1 MEKHTSFNE
10 VPMEKPIYLPAFSSA
25 VKDSKSEPKEM
36 SLGYI
41 RLGFVAGLLAI
52 LQLWAAPIVSAA
64 VLFATTQILQG
75 VQFNDS
81 YIVLAVVSG
90 LLYYIFLR
98 GQMAED
104 WGTFTSGWTVVN
116 RVAVAWLGVI
126 VVLLL
131 LGYATKV
138 SAEFSRR
145 ALFIWFLATPPI
157 LVAVL
162 FVLRHWFRRAIVA
175 SGQARSVVIVGVN
188 QISRELAHS
197 ITTRP
202 ELGMVLDGFFDD
214 RRPERLGDMESIKL
228 LGNLSDLLDYTRRQ
242 RIDTIFVAIPLSYV
256 QRTQIL
262 LAELQDTTASIYFVP
277 DIFVFDLIQARTD
290 DLDGI
295 PVVAL
300 CETPFHGWRGL
311 LKRTSD
317 FLLALLILVVVSPAM
332 LIIAIAIKVTSP
344 GNVIFKQRRYGL
356 DGEEIIVY
364 KFRTMTV
371 TEDGEDIRQAE
382 KNDSR
387 VTPFGRF
394 LRRYSLDELPQLINV
409 LQGRMSVVGPRPHA
423 VAHNEEYRKL
433 ISGYMVRHK
442 ATPGITGLAQVNG
455 CRGETAD
462 VVDMKRRIHYD
473 LEYLRHWSLGL
484 DLRILLRTL
493 VLWFKDDKA
502 Y

>member
-1 MEKHTSFNE
+1 
-10 VPMEKPIYLPAFSSA
+10 
-25 VKDSKSEPKEM
+25 M
-36 SLGYI
+36 SLGYL
-41 RLGFVAGLLAI
+41 RLGFIAGVLAV
-52 LQLWAAPIVSAA
+52 LQLWAAPIVSTVVLA
-64 VLFATTQILQG
+64 VVANLLEEVT
-75 VQFNDS
+75 FNDS
-81 YIVLAVVSG
+81 YVVLAVVSG

-98 GQMAED
+98 GQMAQD

-116 RVAVAWLGVI
+116 RVVVAWVGVI
-126 VVLLL
+126 MALLL
-131 LGYATKV
+131 IGYATKV
-138 SAEFSRR
+138 SADFSRR
-145 ALFIWFLATPPI
+145 ALFIWFLTTP
-157 LVAVL
+157 LVLVMVL
-162 FVLRHWFRRAIVA
+162 FVLRYWFRQAIIA

-188 QISRELAHS
+188 QVSRELAQN

-202 ELGMVLDGFFDD
+202 ELGMKLRGFFDD
-214 RRPERLGDMESIKL
+214 RGPARLGDMESIEL
-228 LGNLSDLLDYTRRQ
+228 LGRLSGILDYVKQ
-242 RIDTIFVAIPLSYV
+242 EKIDTIFVAIPLSYV
-256 QRTQIL
+256 ERAQTL

-311 LKRTSD
+311 LKRVSD
-317 FLLALLILVVVSPAM
+317 FALAVVMLVVTAPAM
-332 LIIAIAIKVTSP
+332 VIIALVIKFTSP

-356 DGEEIIVY
+356 DGEEIIIY

-371 TEDGEDIRQAE
+371 VEDGEKIRQAA
-382 KNDSR
+382 KDDSR

-423 VAHNEEYRKL
+423 VAHNEEYRRL

-455 CRGETAD
+455 CRGETAN
-462 VVDMKRRIHYD
+462 VTDMKRRIHYD

-493 VLWFKDDKA
+493 VLWFRDEKA